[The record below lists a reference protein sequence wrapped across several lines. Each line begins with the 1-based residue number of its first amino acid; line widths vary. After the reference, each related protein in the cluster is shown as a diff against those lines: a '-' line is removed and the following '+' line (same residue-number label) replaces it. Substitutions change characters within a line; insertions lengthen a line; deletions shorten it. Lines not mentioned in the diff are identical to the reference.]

1 MLRRPNIFLAS
12 ELSRTVVDFSK
23 ASSAARQV
31 FGFRFMQVS
40 EDWSSWAFKPR
51 SASPAAAT
59 KETATAPAAAPA
71 PAPATA
77 AAATA
82 PAPAPALRL
91 ELNPKR

>member
-1 MLRRPNIFLAS
+1 MRQSYLVRWWTSAKPVPQRGKFLG
-12 ELSRTVVDFSK
+12 L
-23 ASSAARQV
+23 
-31 FGFRFMQVS
+31 GFMPVS